1 MNEKIRLLQSEIRSD
16 LEDIAQAYE
25 KLNQFAGRLDE
36 PEMAIVVAYY
46 LHVIYGL
53 FENILKRISTLF
65 GNRITDQSR
74 WHTQLLHQMT
84 LDVPEIRPAVIGH
97 ELYDSLDELRR
108 FRHLFRNAY
117 VLSFDPD
124 HLAIALKRAYRV
136 ETLYRRDIEKFLQF
150 LDALA
155 ENTT

>member
-16 LEDIAQAYE
+16 LEDIAQAYK
-25 KLNQFAGRLDE
+25 KLNQFTDRLDE

-53 FENILKRISTLF
+53 FENIMKRISILF
-65 GNRITDQSR
+65 GNQVTDQSR
-74 WHTQLLHQMT
+74 WHTQLLRRMT
-84 LDVPEIRPAVIGH
+84 LDVPEMRPAAIGH

-117 VLSFDPD
+117 VS
-124 HLAIALKRAYRV
+124 
-136 ETLYRRDIEKFLQF
+136 
-150 LDALA
+150 
-155 ENTT
+155 

>member
-1 MNEKIRLLQSEIRSD
+1 MNEEVRLLQSEIRSD

-25 KLNQFAGRLDE
+25 RLNQFADRLDE

-53 FENILKRISTLF
+53 FENILQRIATLF

-74 WHTQLLHQMT
+74 WHTQLLHRMT
-84 LDVPEIRPAVIGH
+84 LDVPELRPSVIGH
-97 ELYDSLDELRR
+97 ELYESLDELRR

-117 VLSFDPD
+117 TLSFDPD
-124 HLAIALKRAYRV
+124 RLAIALKHAHRV
-136 ETLYRRDIEKFLQF
+136 ETLHRHDMERFLQF

-155 ENTT
+155 ENIA